1 MANRFQTIM
10 QAVTALPDKQ
20 ACALVCPDG
29 PSLEA
34 AREAERLGLIDLL
47 LFPAQPQAQDAA
59 AKAVQA
65 VRRGDC
71 QMILKGN
78 IDTAILL
85 KEVVN
90 KDYGLASGRLI
101 SHVALLDLPSYHKMI
116 LLTDGGMVMY
126 PDLDQLR
133 GILENA
139 LPVMHKLGLSLPKVA
154 CLAAVEKAHER
165 MPETMR
171 ALALKTMNQRGDL
184 TGCLL
189 EGPISFDLA
198 FSREAAKIKAY
209 DSPVAG
215 DADIFLVPDFVS
227 GNLLAKSL
235 VYGGG
240 ASFAGFLM
248 GARSP
253 VILTSRSASIEEKI
267 HSIAC
272 GALMSEQEKEF

>member
-272 GALMSEQEKEF
+272 GALMSELEKEF